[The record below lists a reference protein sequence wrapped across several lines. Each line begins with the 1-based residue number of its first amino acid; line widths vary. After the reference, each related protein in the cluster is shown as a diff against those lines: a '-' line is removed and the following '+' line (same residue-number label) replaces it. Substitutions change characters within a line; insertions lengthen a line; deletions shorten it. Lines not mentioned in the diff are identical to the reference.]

1 MPRDNTQPHGTR
13 TPLACTR
20 CRHLKVKCLVESYDT
35 PCQKCTRD
43 RANCCYQPVTYSPEP
58 VQRSRPP
65 RRASVGSRAGGS
77 PSKPSSHTTASPN
90 PGPLYTRLPL
100 HHGAPELSWASQ
112 EYSSPLIVRNI
123 ADHRVGA
130 PTRHLY
136 PPLLSAFP
144 FYPHSHAVAN
154 PIIHVSGFS
163 DRPPSYAES
172 YPSSMLL
179 ANGESVRNDS
189 QYHERIPEWG
199 DNGSQCWGCQSPIC
213 TCSRIGSWGKDSA
226 DAYEAK
232 PTPSPFFMKIE

>member
-1 MPRDNTQPHGTR
+1 M
-13 TPLACTR
+13 
-20 CRHLKVKCLVESYDT
+20 ESYDT

-112 EYSSPLIVRNI
+112 EYSSPLIVRVSPGNMHLRDRYSLKTQNI

-179 ANGESVRNDS
+179 ANGESV
-189 QYHERIPEWG
+189 G
-199 DNGSQCWGCQSPIC
+199 
-213 TCSRIGSWGKDSA
+213 
-226 DAYEAK
+226 AYSLRRK
-232 PTPSPFFMKIE
+232 TLPSDTPLAP